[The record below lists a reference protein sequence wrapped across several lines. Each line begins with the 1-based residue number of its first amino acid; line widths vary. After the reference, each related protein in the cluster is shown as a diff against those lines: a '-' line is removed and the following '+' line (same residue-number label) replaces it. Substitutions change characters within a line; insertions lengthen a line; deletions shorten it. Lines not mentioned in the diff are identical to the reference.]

1 MRADARRTPGDHG
14 TATVIAQQLVDL
26 SQRRLLLLVFE
37 TLGCL
42 HATLVDLR
50 HRLRN
55 LTRGELSAAPGGQA
69 TERVVLVELRRGRLG
84 PPRLDLLDHRRQPLG
99 LLGPRLL
106 VTLDELRQHLFA
118 PTVEGLRGASVT

>member
-42 HATLVDLR
+42 NATLVDLR
-50 HRLRN
+50 HRLGN
-55 LTRGELSAAPGGQA
+55 LTRGELSAATGGQA
-69 TERVVLVELRRGRLG
+69 TERILLVELRRRRLRAGG
-84 PPRLDLLDHRRQPLG
+84 PGVLARPRPPLG
-99 LLGPRLL
+99 LLG
-106 VTLDELRQHLFA
+106 
-118 PTVEGLRGASVT
+118 